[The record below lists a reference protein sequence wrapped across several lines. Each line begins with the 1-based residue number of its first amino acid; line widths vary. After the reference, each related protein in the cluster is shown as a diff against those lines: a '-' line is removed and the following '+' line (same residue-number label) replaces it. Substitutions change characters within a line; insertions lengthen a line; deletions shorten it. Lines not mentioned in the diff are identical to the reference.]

1 MSKRKA
7 ANGSGCIRQRVD
19 GTWEARVTT
28 SRDPGTGKLI
38 RKSYYG
44 KTQAEVRRK
53 LTASAHELDEG
64 TYMEPSKMTV
74 GQWLDVWAKEYLD
87 SVKPRTSEQYRYQIR
102 VHLKPS
108 LGAEKLAALTTPMIQ
123 SMYNNELRKN
133 KGLSAKSIR
142 NLHGVLHKALS
153 QAVKLG
159 YIRFNPCDACDLPRV
174 EKHEISPIEGDCIG
188 KFITTVKGHKYE
200 ALFLVTMFT
209 GLRQGEVI
217 GLTWDCVDF
226 EKQSITVS
234 KQLQKERIN
243 GGGGQYHFV
252 SLKNDK
258 TRVIKPAPYVF
269 DLLRSVRKAQKE
281 NQLKAGGLW
290 NNALNLVFTN
300 ELGGHLSA
308 NSTYEC
314 FKLLVHKIG
323 IDKTRFHD
331 LRHTFATLSI
341 QNGDDIKTVSQNL
354 GHATVAFTLDVY
366 GHVTEQMKQASADR
380 MQAFIETV
388 K

>member
-1 MSKRKA
+1 M
-7 ANGSGCIRQRVD
+7 
-19 GTWEARVTT
+19 
-28 SRDPGTGKLI
+28 
-38 RKSYYG
+38 
-44 KTQAEVRRK
+44 
-53 LTASAHELDEG
+53 
-64 TYMEPSKMTV
+64 
-74 GQWLDVWAKEYLD
+74 
-87 SVKPRTSEQYRYQIR
+87 
-102 VHLKPS
+102 
-108 LGAEKLAALTTPMIQ
+108 
-123 SMYNNELRKN
+123 
-133 KGLSAKSIR
+133 
-142 NLHGVLHKALS
+142 LHKALS

-159 YIRFNPCDACDLPRV
+159 YIRFNLCDACELPRV
-174 EKHEISPIEGDCIG
+174 EKHEIRPIEGDYVG
-188 KFITTVKGHKYE
+188 KFIAAAKGHKYE

-226 EKQSITVS
+226 TKHSITIS
-234 KQLQKERIN
+234 KQLQKERID

-269 DLLRSVRKAQKE
+269 DLLRGVRKAQKE
-281 NQLKAGGLW
+281 NQLKAGSAW
-290 NNALNLVFTN
+290 DNALSLVFTN

-314 FKLLVHKIG
+314 FKRLVHKIG
-323 IDKTRFHD
+323 IDETRFHD
-331 LRHTFATLSI
+331 LRHSYATLSI